1 MHFWHM
7 CVLLRTS
14 ACTLLYTLSTLMF
27 MPCTHALH
35 DFQSRLL
42 YFSYTAFRLVIRNLE
57 ATVVCLLY
65 DCSATGNRI
74 LRDLS
79 PGGIPD
85 ESQVFQTTA
94 SARNR
99 QALGLRV
106 RTVQTAI
113 ISHRKKLQFAS
124 GLVFL

>member
-99 QALGLRV
+99 QARV
-106 RTVQTAI
+106 
-113 ISHRKKLQFAS
+113 LEQFKQRSSATGRS
-124 GLVFL
+124 SNLPLVWYSCR

>member
-1 MHFWHM
+1 MPFWHM

-42 YFSYTAFRLVIRNLE
+42 YFSYTAFRLVIGNLE
-57 ATVVCLLY
+57 AAVVCLLY
-65 DCSATGNRI
+65 DCSATGDRI

-99 QALGLRV
+99 QARV
-106 RTVQTAI
+106 
-113 ISHRKKLQFAS
+113 LEQFKQRSSATGRS
-124 GLVFL
+124 SNLPLVWYSCR